1 MQYLCQ
7 VSVYPVG
14 FAADLDGDVAALGD
28 EAVVHG
34 GLLEHGGAASLQRA
48 VRRSG
53 AAYGPVNA
61 DVLTGRHS
69 PTIRVF
75 PVSPLGSPVVG
86 NGITACL
93 QLINNLEVNEV
104 VLYARMENVEEST
117 LIRPGARANRV
128 VGLS

>member
-1 MQYLCQ
+1 M
-7 VSVYPVG
+7 P
-14 FAADLDGDVAALGD
+14 
-28 EAVVHG
+28 
-34 GLLEHGGAASLQRA
+34 
-48 VRRSG
+48 
-53 AAYGPVNA
+53 
-61 DVLTGRHS
+61 
-69 PTIRVF
+69 
-75 PVSPLGSPVVG
+75 PLGSPVVG